1 MDWNIDNKM
10 STLTLDNCSA
20 NDAAIDKLLGTL
32 SPSSLILKGRFF
44 HMRCCAHII
53 NLIVQ
58 DGFSVIESSIKKV
71 RESVSFWKYSPKRA
85 QEFRLVARQ
94 VGVDCEKELVLDC
107 KT

>member
-20 NDAAIDKLLGTL
+20 NDAAIDRLLGTL

-71 RESVSFWKYSPKRA
+71 REVSLSGNILLKGLKS
-85 QEFRLVARQ
+85 
-94 VGVDCEKELVLDC
+94 LDSLHD
-107 KT
+107 K